1 MEDGMTDDVVHP
13 CQSEDGASENS
24 VSECNGITFPTEYL
38 HTSKM
43 SNGLTC
49 TKTASMG
56 LDEDWEENSNDTSFQ
71 MN

>member
-38 HTSKM
+38 HTSQM
-43 SNGLTC
+43 TNGLTC
-49 TKTASMG
+49 TQLPWCWMKTGKRTLMT
-56 LDEDWEENSNDTSFQ
+56 LHFK
-71 MN
+71 